1 MLKHEETA
9 IVSRKADGVSL
20 WALFWTFFRIGAF
33 TIGGGYVMVPLI
45 QRDVVD
51 KNGWMSSED
60 FVDALA
66 IVQAAPGPLAVN
78 TAVYV
83 GYVVRSYA
91 GALASMAGCILP
103 SILVILAVAQ
113 VFSQIGS
120 IKIVEAAFSGIRPAV
135 VVLILSAVIN
145 IGKPIIKSG
154 PELALSA
161 AAFALVAFAKLSPAV
176 AVFAAALIGVIFR
189 IGGDDS

>member
-1 MLKHEETA
+1 M
-9 IVSRKADGVSL
+9 SRKADGVSL

-189 IGGDDS
+189 MGGDDS

>member
-1 MLKHEETA
+1 M
-9 IVSRKADGVSL
+9 VSRKADGVSL

-91 GALASMAGCILP
+91 GALVSMAGCILP

-145 IGKPIIKSG
+145 IGKPIIKSR

-161 AAFALVAFAKLSPAV
+161 AAFALVAFAGLSPAV
-176 AVFAAALIGVIFR
+176 AVFAAALVGVLFR
-189 IGGDDS
+189 MGGDDS

>member
-1 MLKHEETA
+1 MLKHEEKA
-9 IVSRKADGVSL
+9 MVSRKADGVSL

-189 IGGDDS
+189 MGGDDS

>member
-189 IGGDDS
+189 MGGDDS